1 MKKVVLKTVDLV
13 KFNNFIDSLIPLDD
27 ASTIYFKIDQEGI
40 RTDAHN
46 SSGTLIKS
54 MRMQIG
60 ELCGESNLDNENLSS
75 PIKLCFYDGNKV
87 KKAFSFLS
95 GGEIKIEIVYSEL
108 DGEYFGESMK
118 VSSPKISL
126 TLDAAD
132 PTLFE
137 FANVPEEKIAQVK
150 DTTSSDCT
158 FKMTANEI
166 LQVKKFMDFDSSDE
180 LEFKVNGQVKVCS
193 EGSYSIDIDEE
204 FEGLVGGGEKSYKLD
219 KKLFKAVD
227 ANSYNVYP
235 ILDEDK
241 IIFETIDKTMEV
253 VITLHEEVEL

>member
-1 MKKVVLKTVDLV
+1 MKKVILKTVDLV
-13 KFNNFIDSLIPLDD
+13 KFNNFIDSLIPLDE

-60 ELCGESNLDNENLSS
+60 ELCGESNLDGLSS

-95 GGEIKIEIVYSEL
+95 GGEIKVEIVYSEL
-108 DGEYFGESMK
+108 DGEYFGETMK

-137 FANVPEEKIAQVK
+137 FANVPEEKIAEVK
-150 DTTSSDCT
+150 DTSSSDCK

-204 FEGLVGGGEKSYKLD
+204 FEGLNQGGEKSYKLD
-219 KKLFKAVD
+219 KKLFRAVD

>member
-27 ASTIYFKIDQEGI
+27 ASTIYFKISKEGI
-40 RTDAHN
+40 QTDAHN

-54 MRMQIG
+54 MRMSLG
-60 ELCGESNLDNENLSS
+60 ELCAESNLDDVES

-95 GGEIKIEIVYSEL
+95 GNEIKMEIAYSEL
-108 DGEYFGESMK
+108 EGELFGETMK

-137 FANVPEEKIAQVK
+137 FANVPEESIAKVK
-150 DTTSSDCT
+150 DTASSDCT

-204 FEGLVGGGEKSYKLD
+204 FEGLTGGGEKSYKLD